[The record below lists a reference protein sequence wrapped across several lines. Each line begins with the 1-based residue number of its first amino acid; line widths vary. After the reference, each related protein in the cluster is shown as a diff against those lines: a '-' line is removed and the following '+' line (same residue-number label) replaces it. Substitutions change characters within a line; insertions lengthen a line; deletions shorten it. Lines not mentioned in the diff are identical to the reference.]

1 MNWDVVFD
9 TFPHLETE
17 RLALR
22 ELRSD
27 DAESLFAVLGD
38 EEVTEFYDDE
48 VFRDVSE
55 ASEQIEAWAAGFR
68 TRRGVRWGI
77 AQRENG
83 EIIGTCGYYGFH
95 RRHKRA
101 GIGYELA
108 RSFWQQRIMTE
119 ALGAI
124 IEFGFK
130 RIGLNRIEAVVM
142 VENEGSVKLLEG
154 LGFHQEGVL
163 REYENWGGKG
173 TFGHYPSHVADLC
186 TYIERLE
193 TPLSQRGWAGGL
205 GL

>member
-1 MNWDVVFD
+1 MNLDGVFD

-17 RLALR
+17 RLTLR
-22 ELRSD
+22 ELCSG
-27 DAESLFAVLGD
+27 DAESLFAVLSD

-48 VFRDVSE
+48 VFRDVSR
-55 ASEQIEAWAAGFR
+55 ASEQIEGWAAAFR

-95 RRHKRA
+95 SWHKRA

-108 RSFWQQRIMTE
+108 RSFWQQGIMTE

-124 IEFGFK
+124 IEFGFR

-142 VENEGSVKLLEG
+142 LKNEGSVKLLEG

-163 REYENWGGKG
+163 REYENWGDKG
-173 TFGHYPSHVADLC
+173 SVDLMMFSLLRRE
-186 TYIERLE
+186 YE
-193 TPLSQRGWAGGL
+193 GG
-205 GL
+205 

>member
-1 MNWDVVFD
+1 MNLDVVFA

-22 ELRSD
+22 ELRSG

-38 EEVTEFYDDE
+38 EAVAEFYDDD
-48 VFRDVSE
+48 VFDDVSQ
-55 ASEQIEAWAAGFR
+55 ASEQIEAWAAGYR
-68 TRRGVRWGI
+68 ARRCVRWAI

-83 EIIGTCGYYGFH
+83 GLIGTCGYYGFH
-95 RRHKRA
+95 NWHKRA

-108 RSFWQQRIMTE
+108 RPFWRQGIMTE

-130 RIGLNRIEAVVM
+130 RIGLNRIEAAVM
-142 VENEGSVKLLEG
+142 LDNEGSVKLLEK

-163 REYENWGGKG
+163 REYEHWGGKG
-173 TFGHYPSHVADLC
+173 CVDLRMFSLLKRE
-186 TYIERLE
+186 YE
-193 TPLSQRGWAGGL
+193 GK
-205 GL
+205 

>member
-1 MNWDVVFD
+1 MNLDVVFD

-101 GIGYELA
+101 GIGYDGTSTVVLA
-108 RSFWQQRIMTE
+108 TEDHDRGARCNHRIWFQE
-119 ALGAI
+119 D
-124 IEFGFK
+124 
-130 RIGLNRIEAVVM
+130 R
-142 VENEGSVKLLEG
+142 VE
-154 LGFHQEGVL
+154 
-163 REYENWGGKG
+163 
-173 TFGHYPSHVADLC
+173 
-186 TYIERLE
+186 
-193 TPLSQRGWAGGL
+193 
-205 GL
+205 